1 MLEIAHRLE
10 QQIAQMPVPHKWTA
24 ELMKLPQ
31 LEADNAEHR
40 LAMWLEK
47 EEQGTSG
54 FSQVSSAYRLLVEEH
69 GRQQLVIDGQLRALF
84 AFVERSWAGGN
95 EMLILMTE
103 LAAEPSCSGYLFT
116 YGSEPYDRYSSLLR
130 LSDRKQELDQEIA
143 EYMKQ

>member
-47 EEQGTSG
+47 EERKMFPEMTEGDLY
-54 FSQVSSAYRLLVEEH
+54 A
-69 GRQQLVIDGQLRALF
+69 
-84 AFVERSWAGGN
+84 VERIVRHMVFLLLENKAITAWLEEN
-95 EMLILMTE
+95 QD
-103 LAAEPSCSGYLFT
+103 YLT
-116 YGSEPYDRYSSLLR
+116 SLLIVDDPMWAAR
-130 LSDRKQELDQEIA
+130 IGAQDVMYVEKKQVEMAAQVLEKLYNEELTPDLKTLIQ
-143 EYMKQ
+143 K